1 MIIDFFRRADWLND
15 ERVRGY
21 SWLLALL
28 SIGLLGL
35 YLATASNGIDRNG
48 FLVGTDF
55 ISFWTAGHML
65 HRGGD
70 VYDIAAHI
78 AAQQRYFVQEHA
90 HTAFFYP
97 PLFLPFCY
105 LLGFLPYFP
114 ALAAWLAATGSA
126 YYLTVREWFRQA
138 GPGRFHWRYLAGFP
152 PVLIMITHGQTTFLV
167 ATLLGLGALLVPTR
181 PVAAGLLLGLAA
193 IKPQFGLMVPIVLL
207 LTGQWRT
214 IFAALASAAALA
226 LVATLAFGMQIWPGW
241 LATMGPAA
249 TALENGSIGYAKMQ
263 SLFAAAMLAG
273 ASVETAW
280 LLQSVQTV
288 LVALLLARASW
299 RRTYDARLAA
309 AMLTG
314 GLLATPFLLDYDLVL
329 LAFPLIVLAGAG
341 FRSWEKSIAMLAFI
355 APVFARPLAIATGM
369 PIMPPVLLA
378 LFFVLIRQSAAATQK
393 GDSFNSQTSAVP
405 S

>member
-1 MIIDFFRRADWLND
+1 M
-15 ERVRGY
+15 
-21 SWLLALL
+21 
-28 SIGLLGL
+28 
-35 YLATASNGIDRNG
+35 
-48 FLVGTDF
+48 
-55 ISFWTAGHML
+55 
-65 HRGGD
+65 
-70 VYDIAAHI
+70 
-78 AAQQRYFVQEHA
+78 
-90 HTAFFYP
+90 
-97 PLFLPFCY
+97 
-105 LLGFLPYFP
+105 
-114 ALAAWLAATGSA
+114 
-126 YYLTVREWFRQA
+126 TVREWFRQA
-138 GPGRFHWRYLAGFP
+138 GPGPLLWRYLAGFP
-152 PVLIMITHGQTTFLV
+152 PVLIIITHGQTTFLV

-214 IFAALASAAALA
+214 IFAAVASAAALA
-226 LVATLAFGMQIWPGW
+226 LLATLSFGVDIWPGW
-241 LATMGPAA
+241 LSTMAPAA

-273 ASVETAW
+273 ASVQTAW
-280 LLQSVQTV
+280 LLQSGQTV

-341 FRSWEKSIAMLAFI
+341 FRSWEKTIAMLAFI
-355 APVFARPLAIATGM
+355 APVFARPLAIATDV

-378 LFFVLIRQSAAATQK
+378 LFVVLIRQSAVAAEP
-393 GDSFNSQTSAVP
+393 GGRFNSQTSPVP
-405 S
+405 G